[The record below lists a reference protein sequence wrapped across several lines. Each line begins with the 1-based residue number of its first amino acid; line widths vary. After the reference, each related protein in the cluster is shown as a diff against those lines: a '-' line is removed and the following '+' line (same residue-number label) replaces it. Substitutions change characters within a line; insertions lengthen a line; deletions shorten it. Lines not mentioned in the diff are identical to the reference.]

1 LVSDRLAQL
10 FSPLLRHPAR
20 KHAGRHA
27 ARLQHND
34 LTRTR
39 HDAVEEHLR
48 DLRRFARTGRGTKDQ
63 TRLGFRRLDD
73 AVLNLVNGQLPR

>member
-1 LVSDRLAQL
+1 LVSDGLAQL

-20 KHAGRHA
+20 KHAGGHA

-39 HDAVEEHLR
+39 HDVVEQHLR
-48 DLRRFARTGRGTKDQ
+48 NLCRFSGPSRGAKNQARLR
-63 TRLGFRRLDD
+63 LRRLDD
-73 AVLNLVNGQLPR
+73 AGLNLVNGQLPR